1 MITGREEFYLQNF
14 ILEDIPPSQTDRMFV
29 EMSLNLL
36 LRRLDQT
43 SGINKY
49 WKVGKRKL
57 PSLFLDIH
65 SKLSI
70 QVLQKFCLRRE
81 WRLWLKKLKSQYF
94 FKNSIGLACF
104 LFPFSLSW
112 TNNVYTFKSEGLG
125 SSYSKPISDQSLYL
139 DLLKTDIFYLPVW
152 TRDWAKPGPAIGLQL
167 YFTEEDFVQ
176 DDTILYI
183 SDDIDWELL
192 QRYERLD
199 AEGGP
204 VDGRDVGEVDGLVVG
219 GGVGGRGAGD
229 CLVRREPHGGN
240 SRARPN
246 HLPGQL

>member
-1 MITGREEFYLQNF
+1 MKIISALSAGCYGWDCTANHFLERKLNEINILSRRFWLNFIISFQLNSLMTTRKRLTSIFGREEFYLQNF

-81 WRLWLKKLKSQYF
+81 WRLKLKKFESRYF
-94 FKNSIGLACF
+94 SKNSIGLACF

-152 TRDWAKPGPAIGLQL
+152 TRDWAKPGPTIGLQL
-167 YFTEEDFVQ
+167 YFTQEDFVQ
-176 DDTILYI
+176 DDT
-183 SDDIDWELL
+183 
-192 QRYERLD
+192 R
-199 AEGGP
+199 
-204 VDGRDVGEVDGLVVG
+204 
-219 GGVGGRGAGD
+219 
-229 CLVRREPHGGN
+229 
-240 SRARPN
+240 
-246 HLPGQL
+246 